1 MSLCLY
7 DLVFNPYYVYVVYIF
22 VREFVTCNKTLLLV
36 LLLVLV
42 LVCVTVSVRV
52 TVSGTVSVTVTVSV
66 SVTSDAC
73 VQQRRMD
80 T

>member
-1 MSLCLY
+1 MLLCLY

-42 LVCVTVSVRV
+42 CVTVSV
-52 TVSGTVSVTVTVSV
+52 TVSVTVTVSV